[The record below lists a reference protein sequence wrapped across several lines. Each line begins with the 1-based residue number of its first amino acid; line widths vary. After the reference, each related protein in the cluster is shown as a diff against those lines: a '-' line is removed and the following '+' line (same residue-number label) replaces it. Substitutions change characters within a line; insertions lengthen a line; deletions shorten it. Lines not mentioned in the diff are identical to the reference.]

1 MLTRTALT
9 MGALEELYNTLGA
22 LRSVKK
28 GLDPEY
34 LNDVQDLSKKMME
47 GLSKTTGE
55 YRHNLDVKKPS
66 EKALKKMI
74 DAVPSSLS

>member
-1 MLTRTALT
+1 MSV
-9 MGALEELYNTLGA
+9 MDELYNALGA
-22 LRSVKK
+22 LRSEKK
-28 GLDPEY
+28 SLDPEY
-34 LNDVQDLSKKMME
+34 LNAVQDLSKEMME

>member
-1 MLTRTALT
+1 

-55 YRHNLDVKKPS
+55 YLHNLQKKKKKKPS
-66 EKALKKMI
+66 EKILKKMI